1 MLPVQIPSRLRK
13 LALFLPETEEGEGVW
28 LRDDALAVIESL
40 KGTTLAVSDIV
51 VFGCAPWGY
60 VPLDQKCSIPRLPN
74 EPDTDYAQRSRLIAA
89 DFIRRVKVES
99 DQALFA
105 MSFTIWKDA
114 A

>member
-13 LALFLPETEEGEGVW
+13 LALFLPETEEEEGAW

-40 KGTTLAVSDIV
+40 RGTTLAVSDIV
-51 VFGCAPWGY
+51 VFGRAPGGY
-60 VPLDQKCSIPRLPN
+60 VPLDQECSIPRLLN
-74 EPDTDYAQRSRLIAA
+74 EPDTDYAQRSRFIAA
-89 DFIRRVKVES
+89 DFIRQTKVES
-99 DQALFA
+99 DQVLFA